1 MGYSAI
7 PAPTSDTF
15 DFSLIVKSKLSD
27 LEPNKQQISDTLHQ
41 LLGNRPNIKVSID
54 SLKSYGNGDMSEV
67 SFSVLE
73 AQAGPPMSTRQV
85 PAQDIYNFL
94 NGASIAQQLQARCN
108 VQQILPK
115 TGFSAKQLKEYYEK
129 PPLGIDTR
137 LWSQAQMDNPNPDKV
152 LPVPL
157 LGFKSLQSRVRCE
170 ETQAKHQQERIKV
183 IGEALHDLR
192 KRQQNSSAQVLEA
205 KRRQLDLMHRVLR
218 VIVKQET
225 TRKLGF
231 AFQVNITY
239 KYRDIRP
246 ERFDNF
252 NY

>member
-27 LEPNKQQISDTLHQ
+27 LEPNKQQIADTLQH

-73 AQAGPPMSTRQV
+73 AQATGGTRQV

-94 NGASIAQQLQARCN
+94 NGPSIAQQLQARCN

-170 ETQAKHQQERIKV
+170 ETQAKHQQERVKV
-183 IGEALHDLR
+183 IGEALHNLK
-192 KRQQNSSAQVLEA
+192 KRQQNSSAQLLEA

-239 KYRDIRP
+239 KYRNIIRK
-246 ERFDNF
+246 FVG
-252 NY
+252 